1 MVDMRLLLICL
12 VSMMLWSTSM
22 DGQNSRSKAGE
33 AVRMAWELTDIL
45 SIPNGSMVHIF
56 LDRPEKPRSMR
67 LLLLDQDLNA
77 IGETTFSLRRQ
88 GLDVQVEGVFY
99 WQGQLNL
106 LTSLYYP
113 GPKRNHLILEQFSL
127 PNLEKKDAELIDEA
141 YTPGLYRIPF
151 GYSLSPDSSKLMCFA
166 WSYPLP
172 EDPARISVVVYDKDM
187 GKMWERRYVL
197 PFNNETLFLQSGQV
211 SNTGKVYLL
220 CENYEGRVSPDMVIK
235 DKDIRHYILA
245 LHSNSEEVKPVPL
258 DAPDKVF
265 VDIIHQ
271 TNTEEVIYGMAFYKT
286 KNKRLQEGIFLT
298 QYDMK
303 TDQLERYLIQIRKET
318 YNEAYNLGD
327 KESPFTPQRYGFES
341 YVPGAIKIQEDG
353 SIILYG
359 EQYKMPTYEFS
370 PFQYNDLLVV
380 KVNPEVQLEWVHRI
394 AKRQL
399 GLPEKEDLFSFMSFE
414 DQEGIYFLYNDHPA
428 NELVSRSVKNLKVFE
443 GRLGKS
449 VMWQISRDGNLRYLP
464 LPESLSSYGN
474 AGMCLPGKS
483 WQTKGGNLLM
493 VSNKTKQLLKLN
505 WKNL

>member
-1 MVDMRLLLICL
+1 MRFLWVWL
-12 VSMMLWSTSM
+12 VCSMLWATTV
-22 DGQNSRSKAGE
+22 DGQNPRSRAGGE
-33 AVRMAWELTDIL
+33 AQSAWELTDIL
-45 SIPNGSMVHIF
+45 SIPNGQMVHIF
-56 LDRPEKPRSMR
+56 LDRPDKPRSIR
-67 LLLLDQDLNA
+67 LLLLDKDLNTV
-77 IGETTFSLRRQ
+77 GETAFSLIRQ
-88 GLDVQVEGVFY
+88 GLDIQVEGVFY
-99 WQGQLNL
+99 WQDQLNV

-127 PNLEKKDAELIDEA
+127 PNLEKKEAKLIDEA
-141 YTPGLYRIPF
+141 YTPGLYRVPF
-151 GYSLSPDSSKLMCFA
+151 GYSISPDSSKLMCYA

-172 EDPARISVVVYDKDM
+172 QDPARLSVVVYDREA
-187 GKMWERRYVL
+187 GKMWERSYNL

-211 SNTGKVYLL
+211 SNAGKTYLM
-220 CENYEGRVSPDMVIK
+220 CENYEGRVSPDMIIQ

-245 LHSNSEEVKPVPL
+245 LNPNSTEVRAVPL

-265 VDIIHQ
+265 VDIIHKTDQ
-271 TNTEEVIYGMAFYKT
+271 EEIIYGMAFYKT
-286 KNKRLQEGIFLT
+286 KNKQLQEGVFLT

-318 YNEAYNLGD
+318 YQEAYNLGD
-327 KESPFTPQRYGFES
+327 KESTFSPQRYGFES
-341 YVPGAIKIQEDG
+341 YVPGAIKVQKDG
-353 SIILYG
+353 SLILYG

-380 KVNPEVQLEWVHRI
+380 KVNPAFQLEWIHRI

-399 GLPEKEDLFSFMSFE
+399 GQSDKEDLFSYLSFE
-414 DQEGIYFLYNDHPA
+414 DQDGIYFLYNDHPA
-428 NELVSRSVKNLKVFE
+428 NDLASRSVKNLKLFE

-449 VMWQISRDGNLRYLP
+449 VMWQISQNGSLSYLS

-483 WQTKGGNLLM
+483 WKTKEGDLLM

>member
-1 MVDMRLLLICL
+1 MRFILGCFLFT
-12 VSMMLWSTSM
+12 MLWSTVIY
-22 DGQNSRSKAGE
+22 GQKLPYKEGE
-33 AVRMAWELTDIL
+33 DRRTSWELTDIL
-45 SIPNGSMVHIF
+45 TIPSGLMVHIF

-67 LLLLDQDLNA
+67 LLLLDKNLST
-77 IGETTFSLRRQ
+77 IGETAFSLRRQ

-127 PNLEKKDAELIDEA
+127 PNLEKKEAELIDEA

-172 EDPARISVVVYDKDM
+172 QDPARLSVVVYDREE
-187 GKMWERRYVL
+187 GKLWERSYNL

-211 SNTGKVYLL
+211 SNSGKTYLL
-220 CENYEGRVSPDMVIK
+220 CENYEGRVSPDMIIQEE
-235 DKDIRHYILA
+235 DIRHYILA
-245 LHSNSEEVKPVPL
+245 LDPNSTDVRAVPL

-265 VDIIHQ
+265 IDIIHQ
-271 TNTEEVIYGMAFYKT
+271 TNQEEVIYGMAFYKT
-286 KNKRLQEGIFLT
+286 KNRRLQEGIFLT
-298 QYDMK
+298 RYDMK
-303 TDQLERYLIQIRKET
+303 TDHLERYLIQISKET
-318 YNEAYNLGD
+318 YNGVYNLGD
-327 KESPFTPQRYGFES
+327 KESSFSPQRYGFES
-341 YVPGAIKIQEDG
+341 YIPGAIKIQKDG
-353 SIILYG
+353 SLILYG

-380 KVNPEVQLEWVHRI
+380 KLNPEYQLDWAHRI

-399 GLPEKEDLFSFMSFE
+399 GPLDKQDLFSVMSFE
-414 DQEGIYFLYNDHPA
+414 DEEGIYFLYNDHPA
-428 NELVSRSVKNLKVFE
+428 NELVTRSVKKLRVFE

-449 VMWQISRDGNLRYLP
+449 VMWQITPNGNLRYLS

-474 AGMCLPGKS
+474 AGMILPSKS
-483 WQTKGGNLLM
+483 WKIKGGDLLL

>member
-1 MVDMRLLLICL
+1 
-12 VSMMLWSTSM
+12 MLWSTM
-22 DGQNSRSKAGE
+22 VIGQNPRTKEGD
-33 AVRMAWELTDIL
+33 VQRRVWELTDIL

-56 LDRPEKPRSMR
+56 LDQPDKPRSMR
-67 LLLLDQDLNA
+67 LLLLDKDLNT
-77 IGETTFSLRRQ
+77 IGETAFSLRRQ

-106 LTSLYYP
+106 MTSLYYP
-113 GPKRNHLILEQFSL
+113 GPKRNHLMLEQFSL

-141 YTPGLYRIPF
+141 YTPGLYRVPF
-151 GYSLSPDSSKLMCFA
+151 GYSLSPDSSKLMCYA

-172 EDPARISVVVYDKDM
+172 QDPARLSVVVYDSEE
-187 GKMWERRYVL
+187 GRMWERSYNL

-211 SNTGKVYLL
+211 SNSGKAYLL
-220 CENYEGRVSPDMVIK
+220 CENYEGRVSPDMIIQ

-245 LHSNSEEVKPVPL
+245 LNPNSLEVRSIPL

-271 TNTEEVIYGMAFYKT
+271 TNQEEVIYGMAFYKS
-286 KNKRLQEGIFLT
+286 KNRRLLEGIFLT

-303 TDQLERYLIQIRKET
+303 TDQLERYLIQIRRET
-318 YNEAYNLGD
+318 YDRAYNLGD
-327 KESPFTPQRYGFES
+327 KESSFSPQRYGFES
-341 YVPGAIKIQEDG
+341 YVPGAIKFQKDG
-353 SIILYG
+353 SLILYG

-380 KVNPEVQLEWVHRI
+380 KLNPEYQLEWTHRI

-399 GLPEKEDLFSFMSFE
+399 GLPEKQDLFSFMSFE
-414 DQEGIYFLYNDHPA
+414 DQDGIYFLYNDHPA
-428 NELVSRSVKNLKVFE
+428 NELASRSVRNLKVFE

-449 VMWQISRDGNLRYLP
+449 VMWQITPDGNLRYLP

-474 AGMCLPGKS
+474 AGMSMPGKS
-483 WQTKGGNLLM
+483 WKTKGGDLLM

>member
-1 MVDMRLLLICL
+1 MRFILCCL
-12 VSMMLWSTSM
+12 VFTIVWSTAVN
-22 DGQNSRSKAGE
+22 GQNPRSKEGE
-33 AVRMAWELTDIL
+33 ILRSAWELTDVL
-45 SIPNGSMVHIF
+45 SVPDGVMVHIF

-67 LLLLDQDLNA
+67 LLLLDKDLNA
-77 IGETTFSLRRQ
+77 IGETSFSLRRQ

-113 GPKRNHLILEQFSL
+113 GPKRNHLMLEQFSL
-127 PNLEKKDAELIDEA
+127 PKLEKKDAELIDEA
-141 YTPGLYRIPF
+141 YTPGLYRVPF
-151 GYSLSPDSSKLMCFA
+151 GYSLSPDSSKLMCYA

-172 EDPARISVVVYDKDM
+172 QDPARLSVVVYDSEE
-187 GKMWERRYVL
+187 GKMWERSYNL
-197 PFNNETLFLQSGQV
+197 PFTNETLFLQSGQV
-211 SNTGKVYLL
+211 SNAGKAYLM
-220 CENYEGRVSPDMVIK
+220 CENYEGRVSPEMVIQE
-235 DKDIRHYILA
+235 KDIRHYILA
-245 LHSNSEEVKPVPL
+245 LHPGSTEVKAIPL

-271 TNTEEVIYGMAFYKT
+271 TNVEEVIYGMAFYKS
-286 KNKRLQEGIFLT
+286 KNRRLQEGIFMT
-298 QYDMK
+298 EYDMR
-303 TDQLERYLIQIRKET
+303 TDQLERYLIQIRKDT
-318 YNEAYNLGD
+318 YDEAYNLGD
-327 KESPFTPQRYGFES
+327 KESSFSPQRYGFES
-341 YVPGAIKIQEDG
+341 YVPGAIKVQKDG
-353 SIILYG
+353 SLILYG

-380 KVNPEVQLEWVHRI
+380 KVNPEFQLEWVHRI

-399 GLPEKEDLFSFMSFE
+399 GLPDRQDLFSYMSFE
-414 DQEGIYFLYNDHPA
+414 DSEGIYFLYNDHPA
-428 NELVSRSVKNLKVFE
+428 NELASRSVRNLKIFE

-449 VMWQISRDGNLRYLP
+449 VLWQITPNGNLRYLA

-483 WQTKGGNLLM
+483 WKTKEGDLLM